1 MWMSSNNKTKHHYH
15 SLMLTQQQEEQQ
27 HQPVLPS
34 FHAFCKTIEDQTPP
48 PTPAP
53 TSIIHDNIDHL
64 HGNNKNTKNH
74 IRTSSMPTRL
84 PSQQKEHQQKQRLSL
99 EVLLDAIELD
109 QSMYDA
115 YQHEWSKTNTIRGS
129 HVHDHHQQQKRQCNA
144 ATAAIVASRRKRSK
158 SAPGIPR
165 WRTPYSAP
173 KCRNVSVQQIA
184 ESIVQK
190 HIEYARKK

>member
-1 MWMSSNNKTKHHYH
+1 
-15 SLMLTQQQEEQQ
+15 MLTHQQEDQQ
-27 HQPVLPS
+27 KHQPVLPS
-34 FHAFCKTIEDQTPP
+34 FHTFCKTIEEQTPP

-53 TSIIHDNIDHL
+53 TSIIHNNIDQRHS
-64 HGNNKNTKNH
+64 NNRNTKNH
-74 IRTSSMPTRL
+74 IRTTSMPTRL
-84 PSQQKEHQQKQRLSL
+84 PSQQIELQQKQRLSL

-115 YQHEWSKTNTIRGS
+115 YQHEWSKTNIIRS
-129 HVHDHHQQQKRQCNA
+129 TQVQDYQQNHQRNA
-144 ATAAIVASRRKRSK
+144 ATAAIAACRRKRSK